1 MNADQLI
8 AQFGEQQVLTF
19 LLVLGRVSPLF
30 ILAPMFSS
38 RMMPARAKSVAAVA
52 LAIGIAPVATRAA
65 GGDIGHLPMDIIG
78 IAGLM
83 LKEILVGTAFA
94 FALGAFFAA
103 VSVAGTL
110 LDTFVGFSFGQ
121 LVDPVTGNP
130 GGALNQLYSLVGIA
144 VFIAINGDAWI
155 IQGLARTY
163 ETVPLTGTPEIGSL
177 VQGVQV
183 AFSGIFGAALEVCA
197 PVLLAVV
204 LTDAAFGVVSRVV
217 PQLNVFA
224 VGFPA
229 KVAVGLVLIGVS
241 LPFLGPWLGDELQ
254 QSVSTALHSIKLAG

>member
-8 AQFGEQQVLTF
+8 AQFGEQQVLAF

-52 LAIGIAPVATRAA
+52 LAIGIAPVASRAA
-65 GGDIGHLPMDIIG
+65 GGHVPMDIIG

-83 LKEILVGTAFA
+83 LKEILVGCAFA

-130 GGALNQLYSLVGIA
+130 GGALNQLYALVGVAI
-144 VFIAINGDAWI
+144 FIAINGDEWI
-155 IQGLARTY
+155 VMGLARTY
-163 ETVPLTGTPEIGSL
+163 ETVPLLDAPQIGSL

-183 AFSGIFGAALEVCA
+183 AFTGIFGAALQVCA

-241 LPFLGPWLGDELQ
+241 LPFLGGWLGDELQ
-254 QSVSTALHSIKLAG
+254 QSVGAALHSLKVSG

>member
-1 MNADQLI
+1 VNADQLI
-8 AQFGEQQVLTF
+8 AQFGEQQVLAF
-19 LLVLGRVSPLF
+19 LLVLGRISPLF

-65 GGDIGHLPMDIIG
+65 GGAVGHLPMDIIG

-94 FALGAFFAA
+94 FSLGAFFAA

-110 LDTFVGFSFGQ
+110 LDTFIGFSFGQ

-130 GGALNQLYSLVGIA
+130 GGALNQLYALVGVAI
-144 VFIAINGDAWI
+144 FIAINGDEWI
-155 IQGLARTY
+155 VMGLARTY
-163 ETVPLTGTPEIGSL
+163 ETVPLLDAPQIGSL
-177 VQGVQV
+177 VQGVQA
-183 AFSGIFGAALEVCA
+183 AFSGIFGAALQVCA

-204 LTDAAFGVVSRVV
+204 LTDAAFGVVSKVV

-229 KVAVGLVLIGVS
+229 KVTVGLVVIGAS
-241 LPFLGPWLGDELQ
+241 LPFVAGWLDDELQ
-254 QSVSTALHSIKLAG
+254 RSVASALHALKVSG

>member
-1 MNADQLI
+1 MSADQLI
-8 AQFGEQQVLTF
+8 AQFGENQVLAF

-30 ILAPMFSS
+30 LLAPMFSS

-52 LAIGIAPVATRAA
+52 LAIGIMPVATHAA
-65 GGDIGHLPMDIIG
+65 GSGHMPQDVIG

-83 LKEILVGTAFA
+83 LKEILVGCAFA

-121 LVDPVTGNP
+121 LVDPVSGNP
-130 GGALNQLYSLVGIA
+130 GGALNQLYALVGVAI
-144 VFIAINGDAWI
+144 FIAINGDEWVVM
-155 IQGLARTY
+155 GLARTY
-163 ETVPLTGTPEIGSL
+163 DAVPLLSTPDIGSL

-183 AFSGIFGAALEVCA
+183 AFSGIFGAALQVCA

-241 LPFLGPWLGDELQ
+241 LPFLGGWLGDELQ
-254 QSVSTALHSIKLAG
+254 QSVGTALQSLKVSG